1 MLTFGYLII
10 DQRPADLVTFPDGA
24 VELHPSG
31 GGAGVAA
38 EWNAARAAEVESE
51 PVPVEPAA
59 EPDEDEIQATLE
71 ELNTAWEAAL
81 ADLERE
87 SSTFG
92 NPAGR
97 RAAFLRRTPK
107 PTREDALEKLRTPS
121 PRPRRR
127 AAGARN
133 SARTEPVDACWWA
146 TLEADAAGFDGPV
159 QGPGPLPRKAI
170 AQLLGRL
177 SQKGWDVRHV
187 SEERAAVHGREQS
200 TAVCVG
206 MNVMLSRPND
216 Q

>member
-24 VELHPSG
+24 AELHPSG
-31 GGAGVAA
+31 MGASVAA
-38 EWNAARAAEVESE
+38 DWNAARAAEVESE
-51 PVPVEPAA
+51 PVPVEQAA

-71 ELNTAWEAAL
+71 ELITAWEAAL
-81 ADLERE
+81 ADLDRD
-87 SSTFG
+87 SSPFG

-107 PTREDALEKLRTPS
+107 PTREDARAKLRTPG

-127 AAGARN
+127 AGAQN

-170 AQLLGRL
+170 ARLLGRL
-177 SQKGWDVRHV
+177 SEKGWDVRHV

-200 TAVCVG
+200 RAVCVG
-206 MNVMLSRPND
+206 MNVMLSRPNG